1 MLEEIGVS
9 TTPGVVY
16 GEYGEGYLRISL
28 GTDTNR
34 IFEAIDRIQNWE
46 MK

>member
-16 GEYGEGYLRISL
+16 GDYGEGYLRISL
-28 GTDTNR
+28 GTDTKR
-34 IFEAIDRIQNWE
+34 IKEAIDRIQNW
-46 MK
+46 KLI